1 MISDK
6 MEILDKIVG
15 VKILRPITLP
25 LIAFFIV
32 VYIIVDYVFNIEE

>member
-1 MISDK
+1 

-25 LIAFFIV
+25 LIVFFGCM
-32 VYIIVDYVFNIEE
+32 YIIIDYVFNIEE